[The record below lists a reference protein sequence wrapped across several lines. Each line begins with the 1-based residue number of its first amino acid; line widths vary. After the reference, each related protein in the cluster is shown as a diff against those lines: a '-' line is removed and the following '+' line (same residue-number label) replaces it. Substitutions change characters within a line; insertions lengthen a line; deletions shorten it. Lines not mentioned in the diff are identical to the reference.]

1 MQTQAELVVELFF
14 RIVYWLVIVRVI
26 LSWIPHNPNHPVFQ
40 MLYDGTDLIL
50 APIRRIMPKSSLPID
65 FSPFIS
71 LILLGVIQQAIINF
85 IRSM

>member
-26 LSWIPHNPNHPVFQ
+26 LSWIPHNRDHLVFQ
-40 MLYDGTDLIL
+40 MLYEGTDLIL

-65 FSPFIS
+65 LSPFIA

-85 IRSM
+85 IRGM